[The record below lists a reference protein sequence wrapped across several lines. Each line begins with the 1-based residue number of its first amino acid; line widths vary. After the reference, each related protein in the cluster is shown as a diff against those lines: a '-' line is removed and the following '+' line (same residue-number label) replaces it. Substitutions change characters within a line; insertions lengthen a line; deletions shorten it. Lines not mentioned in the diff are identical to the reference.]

1 MTKEER
7 AVELFKQGYA
17 CAQAV
22 SGAFCEE
29 LGLSLEKA
37 LEISCAF
44 GAGFSL
50 SRNTCG
56 TLSAM
61 GMVAGAVINDH
72 TPQAKKQVYA
82 QVKELSRRF
91 EEHFGTIQCSE
102 LLKNISRKSS
112 LKPMERDEQ
121 YYKERPCVA
130 LVSYAAR
137 ELEAWIE
144 EYRAT
149 QAKNNAALRG

>member
-1 MTKEER
+1 MIGYDRIRLRIQLRR
-7 AVELFKQGYA
+7 AA
-17 CAQAV
+17 
-22 SGAFCEE
+22 S
-29 LGLSLEKA
+29 
-37 LEISCAF
+37 
-44 GAGFSL
+44 
-50 SRNTCG
+50 
-56 TLSAM
+56 
-61 GMVAGAVINDH
+61 
-72 TPQAKKQVYA
+72 
-82 QVKELSRRF
+82 ELSRRF
-91 EEHFGTIQCSE
+91 EEHFGTTQCSE

-144 EYRAT
+144 EYRAA